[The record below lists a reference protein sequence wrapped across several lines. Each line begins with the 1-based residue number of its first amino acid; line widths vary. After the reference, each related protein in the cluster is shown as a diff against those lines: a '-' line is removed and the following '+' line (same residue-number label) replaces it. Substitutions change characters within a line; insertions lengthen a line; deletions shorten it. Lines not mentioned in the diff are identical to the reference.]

1 MKKLIIRGVLGLF
14 GLLVVGVVILYFTIN
29 TIAANQIESA
39 ATDALGVKTS
49 VGAVRISLFEGR
61 TEILD
66 LDIANPK
73 SYDGEFLTLGD
84 GVLGLN
90 LGSLMSDR
98 VEVKEFTL
106 KDINLSL
113 IQRADG
119 SNVGTIID
127 NASKGS
133 GDGSDDDSKDD
144 SSDERKFIIDKV
156 EIDNVQVAIS
166 VEPLT
171 SSREPTKLTIDQ
183 IVVRDIGRK
192 ENGVTMDE
200 VTTILVRSILSS
212 AIKAAPEQIPSLM
225 LTTIEGGLSSLTHL
239 DFGGVQI
246 DLGAGLSDLIG
257 GIKGAGET
265 GGKGVE
271 DAVKDIGK
279 GIGGLI
285 DGITGGD
292 KKKSE

>member
-98 VEVKEFTL
+98 VEVSEFTL

-127 NASKGS
+127 NANKGS

-200 VTTILVRSILSS
+200 VTTIIVRSILSS

-246 DLGAGLSDLIG
+246 DLGSGLSDLIG